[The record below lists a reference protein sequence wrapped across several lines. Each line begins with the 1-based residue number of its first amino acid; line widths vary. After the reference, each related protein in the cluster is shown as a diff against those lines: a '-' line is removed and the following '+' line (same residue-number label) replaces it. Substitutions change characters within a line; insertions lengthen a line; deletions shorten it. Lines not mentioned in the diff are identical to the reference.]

1 MLNSVQV
8 RCAEEGDE
16 AGVKQA
22 VQAGASVDW
31 VDSSGWSALH
41 YAAASG
47 NSGMVKLLL
56 SCSAQLEVRSTAA
69 GEEGMCAQAS
79 VHLFF
84 SCMDN

>member
-1 MLNSVQV
+1 MSNPVQV

-31 VDSSGWSALH
+31 VDKSGWSALH
-41 YAAASG
+41 HAAASG

-56 SCSAQLEVRSTAA
+56 NYSADLEVRSTAA
-69 GEEGMCAQAS
+69 GEEGMCSQAS
-79 VHLFF
+79 PSLR
-84 SCMDN
+84 